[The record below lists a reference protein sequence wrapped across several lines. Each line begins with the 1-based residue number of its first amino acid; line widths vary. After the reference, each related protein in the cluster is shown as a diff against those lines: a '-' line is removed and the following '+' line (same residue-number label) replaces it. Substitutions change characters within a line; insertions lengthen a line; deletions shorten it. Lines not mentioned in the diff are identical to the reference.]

1 VRERWREGGEEREGR
16 SKRER
21 EISFVLTLEVNKIQ
35 GIIVSLYDI
44 YIYIHIHIY
53 IYIYLCIYIMS
64 THTHTHKNTH
74 RRQMTRFRTP
84 RAERTVVKS
93 FTDAS
98 IEYCGEHHCHKGE
111 HHCYKRERTVAKSFT
126 DASIV
131 LWCYRE
137 RTPLL

>member
-64 THTHTHKNTH
+64 IHTHTHTNTH
-74 RRQMTRFRTP
+74 TEGR
-84 RAERTVVKS
+84 
-93 FTDAS
+93 
-98 IEYCGEHHCHKGE
+98 
-111 HHCYKRERTVAKSFT
+111 
-126 DASIV
+126 
-131 LWCYRE
+131 
-137 RTPLL
+137 